1 MCDERLRGGSFQKD
15 CLLPSVKTFFLEP
28 GFQCA
33 GYFQIVLFGKRE
45 VGVAANADFG
55 EVHDAARLPTLK
67 TRELLNGIRF
77 SLRTAVECIFMRESS
92 VRKRRD
98 SAENTSS
105 ERKSV

>member
-45 VGVAANADFG
+45 GGVAANADFG

-67 TRELLNGIRF
+67 TREILNGIRF
-77 SLRTAVECIFMRESS
+77 FIANGSRVHLHARVERTEAP
-92 VRKRRD
+92 
-98 SAENTSS
+98 
-105 ERKSV
+105 